1 MRQIGCHH
9 LILPDGRRVDMAV
22 VVLDGQGRYVS
33 HRCLRQDGVPGT
45 AGAVTSFVEEPF
57 VEWVGGT
64 VRIDSGGWI
73 MKDTI

>member
-9 LILPDGRRVDMAV
+9 LILPDGSRVDMAV

-33 HRCLRQDGVPGT
+33 YRCLQQDGVS
-45 AGAVTSFVEEPF
+45 GAVASFVEEPF

-64 VRIDSGGWI
+64 VRIDGEGRV
-73 MKDTI
+73 MKNSI